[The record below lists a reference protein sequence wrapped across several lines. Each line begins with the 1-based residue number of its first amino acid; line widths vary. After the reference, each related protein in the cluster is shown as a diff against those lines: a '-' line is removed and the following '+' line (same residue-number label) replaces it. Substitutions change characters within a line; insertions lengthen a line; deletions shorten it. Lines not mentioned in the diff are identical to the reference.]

1 MMQKPG
7 AAVPGKNVRA
17 ALGNIGLNTQRSTR
31 TNVAATK
38 EMVKPVRAG
47 LTKQKATSALQVGL
61 SSSLRSLV
69 SLDIVKYLSSLV
81 LFITIFAFGL
91 SAKLMPKALE
101 LLFAPPP
108 FLLIFSMAA
117 EGTVGAPTCFVS
129 KL

>member
-1 MMQKPG
+1 MSLQMRQLRSTHANSENAALQAKAGGMMQKPG
-7 AAVPGKNVRA
+7 AAVPVKNVRA

-69 SLDIVKYLSSLV
+69 SLDIV
-81 LFITIFAFGL
+81 
-91 SAKLMPKALE
+91 
-101 LLFAPPP
+101 
-108 FLLIFSMAA
+108 
-117 EGTVGAPTCFVS
+117 
-129 KL
+129 